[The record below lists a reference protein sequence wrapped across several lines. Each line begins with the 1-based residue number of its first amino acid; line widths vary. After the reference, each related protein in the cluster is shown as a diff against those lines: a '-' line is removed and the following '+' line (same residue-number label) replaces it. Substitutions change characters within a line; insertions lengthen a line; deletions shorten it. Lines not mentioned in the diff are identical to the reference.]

1 MSKERLV
8 VIGNG
13 MAGARF
19 VDDLLGR
26 GGATRFDVV
35 MFGDEP
41 CGNYNRILLSSVL
54 SRSHKPDDIFI
65 NPMSWYASRKVTLH
79 AGKRVEHIDLL
90 RKTVTA
96 ACGHSEPYDKL
107 IIATGSNPVI
117 PPLKN
122 VRDEHGV
129 FKQGVFVFRTLEDCE
144 RIMCCA
150 ETAHRAAVIGG
161 GLLGLEAAR
170 GLLNWGLETH
180 VIHLMPHLMETQLDA
195 GAADVLR
202 RQFEQ
207 MGLQTHLATRTT
219 AILGNGCVTGL
230 EFADAA
236 PLECDLVV
244 IAAGIRPN
252 AKLAADAGLKVNRG
266 ILVGDDLGCFAG
278 DGSAP
283 DVFAVGECAEHRGR
297 VYGLV
302 APLWEQTARLAD
314 RLSGRNPDAVY
325 LGSSVSTKLKVMGVD
340 LAVMGDKEPV
350 GEDDEVVSYS
360 EPSRGIYKK
369 LIVRNERLAG
379 AIILGDGGVVP
390 SLLQTFA
397 SGTTLTENRA
407 ELLFLSAA
415 ATVTRRPDAAATPDT
430 ARVCDCNDVSKA
442 QIVEAVLSGARS
454 VQAVCDATRASTGC
468 GSCRPEVEAIV
479 ALACRSIEKVTTPEH
494 FAAAVTDAAAATA
507 QVGGAPGTAAL
518 STGAQDFS
526 PGGNP
531 AITLN
536 KIERYKRDKDG
547 LDVEADIERFAR
559 DGWEAI
565 DEADRERL
573 KWLGV
578 FFRRQTPGRFMM
590 RIRMP
595 NGFTNADQL
604 SAIAGLSRECG
615 TGFVDLTTRQQVQL
629 RGFAVADLRHIW
641 EQLNAVGLVS
651 LQTGMDN
658 IRNVI
663 GCPVAG
669 LTDDELFDASKVVRD
684 FNDAFLRN
692 KAFTNLPRK
701 FNVAITG
708 CTENCTHGETQDLSL
723 TPAIKIIA
731 GEEVR
736 GFNVAVGGKI
746 GSGGLRPATPLDVFC
761 RPENAAALCSHIT
774 LLFRDYGPRRARNRA
789 RLAFLIEEW
798 GIARFRQE
806 LERRVGDRLLQ
817 QGREARSTKH
827 HDHLG
832 ISRQKQ
838 SGLCAVGLNVPVGRI
853 TADQMFDLARVARRY
868 GSGDVRITTSQN
880 VIIPNV
886 AERLLPEMT
895 GEPLLRELRHDPSN
909 MMRGVVS
916 CTGIDYCHMALIET
930 KELALKTARELDER
944 LGPVKKLLTVHWSGC
959 PAGCGNHTG
968 SDIGLLG
975 KNVKIG
981 DEIVDA
987 VDVFVGG
994 HSGPHAKAGTK
1005 ILEDVPCS
1013 DLPRVLEQVIPYV
1026 TNKRSARNPSKEVIV
1041 SVPAS
1046 A

>member
-19 VDDLLGR
+19 VDDLFRLG
-26 GGATRFDVV
+26 GGDRFDVV

-54 SRSHKPDDIFI
+54 SRSHKADDIFI
-65 NPMSWYASRKVTLH
+65 NPMSWYAAKGITLH
-79 AGKRVEHIDLL
+79 AGRRVERIDIGEKL
-90 RKTVTA
+90 VTA
-96 ACGHSEPYDKL
+96 DGTPAERYDKL
-107 IIATGSNPVI
+107 VIATGSSAVI
-117 PPLKN
+117 PPFAN
-122 VRDEHGV
+122 VRDEHGA
-129 FKQGVFVFRTLEDCE
+129 FKQGVFVFRTLDDCE
-144 RIMCCA
+144 RIMQSA
-150 ETAHRAAVIGG
+150 ATARRAAVIGG

-180 VIHLMPHLMETQLDA
+180 VVHLMPHLMETQLDP
-195 GAADVLR
+195 GAAGVLK

-207 MGLQTHLATRTT
+207 MGLSTHLGTRTT
-219 AILGNGCVTGL
+219 ALLGNGHVQGL
-230 EFADAA
+230 EFADGNR
-236 PLECDLVV
+236 LECDLVV

-252 AKLAADAGLKVNRG
+252 AALAAAAGLRVNRG
-266 ILVGDDLGCFAG
+266 IVVGDDLACFAG
-278 DGSAP
+278 ETPLS

-314 RLSGRNPDAVY
+314 RLSGRDPGAVY
-325 LGSSVSTKLKVMGVD
+325 LGSAVSTKLKVMGVD

-360 EPSRGIYKK
+360 EPSRGVYKK
-369 LIVRNERLAG
+369 LIVRNDRLAG
-379 AIILGDGGVVP
+379 AIILGDGAVVP

-397 SGTTLTENRA
+397 SGAALHENRA
-407 ELLFLSAA
+407 EILFAPPA
-415 ATVTRRPDAAATPDT
+415 VQAPRGTDAAAETPDT
-430 ARVCDCNDVSKA
+430 ARICDCNDVSKA
-442 QIVEAVLSGARS
+442 RIIEAVLGGARS
-454 VQAVCDATRASTGC
+454 VQAVCDITRASTGC

-479 ALACRSIEKVTTPEH
+479 TLACRGLETTVVPEDFGSAVTTIP
-494 FAAAVTDAAAATA
+494 V
-507 QVGGAPGTAAL
+507 AAL
-518 STGAQDFS
+518 DSA
-526 PGGNP
+526 PPLP
-531 AITLN
+531 APDITLN

-547 LDVEADIERFAR
+547 LDVESDIQRFVR

-565 DEADRERL
+565 DESDRERL

-604 SAIAGLSRECG
+604 STIADLSRECG

-629 RGFAVADLRHIW
+629 RGFAVGDLPHIW
-641 EQLNAVGLVS
+641 ERLTAVDLVS

-669 LTDDELFDASKVVRD
+669 LTEDELFDASRVVRE
-684 FNDAFLRN
+684 FNEAFLRN
-692 KAFTNLPRK
+692 KSFTNLPRK

-723 TPAIKIIA
+723 TPAIKVIA

-736 GFNVAVGGKI
+736 GFNIAVGGKI
-746 GSGGLRPATPLDVFC
+746 GSGGLRPATPLGVFC
-761 RPENAAALCSHIT
+761 KPEDAAGLCSHIT
-774 LLFRDYGPRRARNRA
+774 LIFRDYGPRRARNRA
-789 RLAFLIEEW
+789 RLAFLVEEW
-798 GIARFRQE
+798 GIDKFRRE
-806 LERRVGDRLLQ
+806 LERRVGGRLLP
-817 QGREARSTKH
+817 QGRDARTSRH

-838 SGLCAVGLNVPVGRI
+838 SGMCSVGLNVPVGRI
-853 TADQMFDLARVARRY
+853 TADQLSGLARVARRY
-868 GSGDVRITTSQN
+868 GNGEVRVTTSQN
-880 VIIPNV
+880 VIVPHV
-886 AERLLPEMT
+886 PEHLLAEMT
-895 GEPLLRELRHDPSN
+895 REPLLRELRHDPTD
-909 MMRGVVS
+909 MMRGLVS

-930 KELALKTARELDER
+930 KELAMKTARELDGR
-944 LGPVKKLLTVHWSGC
+944 LGSGRKLLTMHWSGC

-968 SDIGLLG
+968 ADIGLLG

-994 HSGPHAKAGTK
+994 QSGPNAKAGTK

-1026 TNKRSARNPSKEVIV
+1026 GNKRAARGMKKDVLAG
-1041 SVPAS
+1041 VPAK

>member
-1 MSKERLV
+1 MNKKRLV

-13 MAGARF
+13 MAGARL
-19 VDDLLGR
+19 VDDLYSR
-26 GGATRFDVV
+26 GGGDRFDVV

-65 NPMSWYASRKVTLH
+65 NPMSWYAAKGVTLH
-79 AGKRVEHIDLL
+79 AGIRVEQIDL
-90 RKTVTA
+90 RARQVTGA
-96 ACGHSEPYDKL
+96 GGVCERYDTL
-107 IIATGSNPVI
+107 VIATGSTPMI
-117 PPLKN
+117 PPLAN
-122 VRDEHGV
+122 ARDEDGV
-129 FKQGVFVFRTLEDCE
+129 FKHGVFVFRTLDDCE
-144 RIMCCA
+144 RIMQCA
-150 ETAHRAAVIGG
+150 ETARRAAVIGG

-180 VIHLMPHLMETQLDA
+180 VIHLMPHLMEAQLDP
-195 GAADVLR
+195 GAAGVLR
-202 RQFEQ
+202 RQFDQ
-207 MGLQTHLATRTT
+207 MGLVTHLATRTT
-219 AILGNGCVTGL
+219 AVVGNGHVQGL
-230 EFADAA
+230 EFADGAT
-236 PLECDLVV
+236 LECDLVV

-252 AKLAADAGLKVNRG
+252 TKLAVDAGLKVNRG
-266 ILVGDDLGCFAG
+266 IVVGDDLGCFAE
-278 DGSAP
+278 DNRAP

-325 LGSSVSTKLKVMGVD
+325 VGSTVSTKLKVMGVD

-350 GEDDEVVSYS
+350 GDDDEVVSYS

-369 LIVRNERLAG
+369 LIVRNDRLVG
-379 AIILGDGGVVP
+379 AIILGDGAVVP
-390 SLLQTFA
+390 SLLQTFT
-397 SGTTLTENRA
+397 SGLPITENRA
-407 ELLFLSAA
+407 DVLFIAAPSAMAGRTDAA
-415 ATVTRRPDAAATPDT
+415 AAPDAA
-430 ARVCDCNDVSKA
+430 RICDCNGVSKA
-442 QIVEAVLSGARS
+442 QIIEAVLSGARS
-454 VQAVCDATRASTGC
+454 VQAVCDVTRASTGC

-479 ALACRSIEKVTTPEH
+479 TLACQGIEQAFVPETTVAQSVTPASAVPSPE
-494 FAAAVTDAAAATA
+494 
-507 QVGGAPGTAAL
+507 
-518 STGAQDFS
+518 
-526 PGGNP
+526 
-531 AITLN
+531 ITLN
-536 KIERYKRDKDG
+536 KIERFKREKDG
-547 LDVEADIERFAR
+547 LDVEADIERFAS
-559 DGWEAI
+559 DGWETI
-565 DEADRERL
+565 GESDRERL

-595 NGFTNADQL
+595 NGFTNAEQL
-604 SAIAGLSRECG
+604 AVIADLSRKCG
-615 TGFVDLTTRQQVQL
+615 TGFVDITTRQQIQL
-629 RGFAVADLRHIW
+629 RGFGVNDLAHIW
-641 EQLNAVGLVS
+641 DRLNAVQLVS

-669 LTDDELFDASKVVRD
+669 LTDDELFDASPIVRQ
-684 FNDAFLRN
+684 FSDAFLRN

-723 TPAIKIIA
+723 TPAIKIID
-731 GEEVR
+731 GEEVQ
-736 GFNVAVGGKI
+736 GFNFAVGGKI
-746 GSGGLRPATPLDVFC
+746 GSGGLRPATPLGVFC
-761 RPENAAALCSHIT
+761 RPEDAVGLCSHIT
-774 LLFRDYGPRRARNRA
+774 LIFRDFGPRKARNRA

-798 GIARFRQE
+798 GVERFKCE
-806 LERRVGDRLLQ
+806 LERRVGGRLLP
-817 QGREARSTKH
+817 QGRDARTTRH

-838 SGLCAVGLNVPVGRI
+838 SGLCAVGLSVPVGRI
-853 TADQMFDLARVARRY
+853 SADQLSGLARVAGRY
-868 GSGDVRITTSQN
+868 GTGEVRITTSQN
-880 VIIPNV
+880 VIVPNV
-886 AERLLPEMT
+886 PESMLPEMT
-895 GEPLLRELRHDPSN
+895 SEPLLQELRHDPSD

-930 KELALKTARELDER
+930 KELALKTARELDAR
-944 LGPVKKLLTVHWSGC
+944 LGKGKKLLTMHWSGC
-959 PAGCGNHTG
+959 PAGCGNHTAA
-968 SDIGLLG
+968 DIGLLG

-994 HSGPHAKAGTK
+994 QSGPNAKAGMK

-1026 TNKRSARNPSKEVIV
+1026 TNKRAARGAKKDVFVSAAAR
-1041 SVPAS
+1041 A
-1046 A
+1046 